1 MASPPVQGEVL
12 VRRHLR
18 KAIYT
23 ASLIILISPSECV
36 FNYCVRH
43 NFNPPICDEVLFPV

>member
-1 MASPPVQGEVL
+1 

-18 KAIYT
+18 KVLFG

-43 NFNPPICDEVLFPV
+43 DFNPPICDEVLFPT